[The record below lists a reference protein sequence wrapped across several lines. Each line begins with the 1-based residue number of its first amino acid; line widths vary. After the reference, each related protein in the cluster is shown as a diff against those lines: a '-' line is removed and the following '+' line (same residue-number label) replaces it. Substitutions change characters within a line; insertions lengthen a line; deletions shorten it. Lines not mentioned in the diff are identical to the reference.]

1 MTFDSK
7 KEFQRYQELKAL
19 EKAGVITELE
29 RQAPFLLIPSQSEN
43 GRVVERAVRYIADF
57 AYYENGQYVVED
69 VKSPA
74 TRTDA
79 YKIKRKLMLKVHGIR
94 IKEV

>member
-19 EKAGVITELE
+19 EKAGMITELK
-29 RQAPFLLIPSQSEN
+29 RQVPFLLVPSQSEN
-43 GRVVERAVRYIADF
+43 GHVVERSVRYIADF
-57 AYYENGQYVVED
+57 AYYENGRYVVED